1 MKKNKEKAFFDFL
14 SFHFFYDKQ
23 RFMANI
29 IEQATKYR
37 IKQIE
42 IAEAEYY
49 QQLTKVLDKIE
60 DDIASLANKML
71 PTTDGKLINLQQ
83 AIAIR
88 PQIKAI
94 LEKHYLPFA
103 DRVVRQGFSKQA
115 LRVEKAFKAIGFIPP
130 EFQELTKGDLAL
142 VKNLKQQYFTQF
154 KDISNTFTR
163 TLSDKVYQNTL
174 LGSEFTEL
182 EKELRQSINGIY
194 SSSNDPQMNKLVDY
208 VKRNKDDLSKA
219 TLVDKAVK
227 TLQTKFGADR
237 AGNNMKRYA
246 GQLLNDSLRDF
257 DATLNFNKSKDAGLT
272 YVKYYGDIIP
282 TTRQICRSLV
292 SGSLNKRKNGLFT
305 IDEVKSMWSSRS
317 WSGKKS
323 GNPLVVRG
331 GYNCRHQWSFVN
343 PDWYEDEEVLKTK
356 PLVPTPKE
364 KKSTSIFGSV
374 SEEESSLLPIAFGAT
389 ASNFTRMVNKLPKLP
404 PIKKGSPA
412 YRYFTDEIRMPITQR
427 NISKNLK
434 DKYMFTH
441 EYGHRIDHKLAQIL
455 HKDKKLAEKFMPTLT
470 TDATLGEGVISGATE
485 YQVQI
490 SNIAKKAVM
499 ADRVVIK
506 NNIKKAL
513 GVMEQEKADLAK
525 VFLGKDGFKKIKIKV
540 EDIIKSKEFPLTIDE
555 VTILLREQ
563 GMVYDPAD
571 LNTVQFVLQ
580 IKHKLLHSEYGKWA
594 NYTINNEVQKLSL
607 RQINVDAWRT
617 NGNLHFAD
625 YVGAISNN
633 EMGFGHTLG
642 YYKKS
647 HSTGI
652 TQRGYG
658 TITNRHTTEAFANYT
673 SLSNSEHKAIYKK
686 LMKHYAPNTTSG
698 FDAIM
703 ERSNLL

>member
-1 MKKNKEKAFFDFL
+1 
-14 SFHFFYDKQ
+14 
-23 RFMANI
+23 MANI

-37 IKQIE
+37 IRGIE
-42 IAEAEYY
+42 ISEAEYY

-257 DATLNFNKSKDAGLT
+257 DATLHFNKSKDAGLT

-317 WSGKKS
+317 WSGKKF

-343 PDWYEDEEVLKTK
+343 PDWYEDDAEVLKDTSVIKKELTK
-356 PLVPTPKE
+356 TTKAVNVTSLANPITLASIRTVPLKQSQTRLAKTVKEGFEDSRYPRNPNGTVKYRYSGSQYIGKVNLRNLSEENATKISIIFDELNDLAAKYNLPKLRGIVSNRQGNAVMAMGDGVLKVNPDKLNFVERQKRFLAFMNKKHNTNISMKTYKEWKHGDKTILWKE
-364 KKSTSIFGSV
+364 KKRVYDRPFSADHYLDGDLDKLRNTMYHEFGHHV
-374 SEEESSLLPIAFGAT
+374 HQMKYVTKDTYQYG
-389 ASNFTRMVNKLPKLP
+389 
-404 PIKKGSPA
+404 GG
-412 YRYFTDEIRMPITQR
+412 Y
-427 NISKNLK
+427 ISKVEK
-434 DKYMFTH
+434 DLRSLT
-441 EYGHRIDHKLAQIL
+441 I
-455 HKDKKLAEKFMPTLT
+455 KFP
-470 TDATLGEGVISGATE
+470 VKSP
-485 YQVQI
+485 
-490 SNIAKKAVM
+490 SNY
-499 ADRVVIK
+499 
-506 NNIKKAL
+506 
-513 GVMEQEKADLAK
+513 AK
-525 VFLGKDGFKKIKIKV
+525 VNDKEWFAENFSLYSMGKRKD
-540 EDIIKSKEFPLTIDE
+540 LIDPKFIE
-555 VTILLREQ
+555 LIE
-563 GMVYDPAD
+563 G
-571 LNTVQFVLQ
+571 LQ
-580 IKHKLLHSEYGKWA
+580 K
-594 NYTINNEVQKLSL
+594 
-607 RQINVDAWRT
+607 
-617 NGNLHFAD
+617 
-625 YVGAISNN
+625 
-633 EMGFGHTLG
+633 
-642 YYKKS
+642 
-647 HSTGI
+647 
-652 TQRGYG
+652 
-658 TITNRHTTEAFANYT
+658 
-673 SLSNSEHKAIYKK
+673 
-686 LMKHYAPNTTSG
+686 
-698 FDAIM
+698 
-703 ERSNLL
+703 